1 MITKK
6 IIKLVVPA
14 VLMLLCFVPAAALA
28 AGDGGTGGT
37 EFFDFGM
44 LASYAGCLAATTI
57 CTQFLKKL
65 WPKTWPT
72 QYLAYIVA
80 VALLITASLALETF
94 TWKSVVLALL
104 NGIVIALASNG
115 VFTNIVEARTGETP
129 KGNPST
135 LAGNNKNYTR
145 SSRINKIYN
154 GS

>member
-1 MITKK
+1 MVKK
-6 IIKLVVPA
+6 SAIKLFVFTL
-14 VLMLLCFVPAAALA
+14 LMILLFVPTLAFAANT
-28 AGDGGTGGT
+28 GEEGTT

-72 QYLAYIVA
+72 QYLSYIIA
-80 VALLITASLALETF
+80 VALLIIVSLALETF

-104 NGIVIALASNG
+104 NGIVIALAANG
-115 VFTNIVEARTGETP
+115 TFTNIIEARTGETP

-135 LAGNNKNYTR
+135 LAGTKKDDDTA
-145 SSRINKIYN
+145 
-154 GS
+154 G

>member
-1 MITKK
+1 MVKRS
-6 IIKLVVPA
+6 IIKAVVFA
-14 VLMLLCFVPAAALA
+14 ALMLLCLAPAAAFA
-28 AGDGGTGGT
+28 ADGEAGIT

-65 WPKTWPT
+65 WPAKWPT
-72 QYLAYIVA
+72 QYLAYIIA
-80 VALLITASLALETF
+80 VALLIVVSLALETF

-115 VFTNIVEARTGETP
+115 VFTNIVEARTGETS

-135 LAGNNKNYTR
+135 LGVNKKGTDAL
-145 SSRINKIYN
+145 
-154 GS
+154 G